1 MVEICNMTQR
11 IEYLAQRLEDLSEW
25 TGRGIAWLTLLMVLI
40 TFLVVVLR
48 YAFNTGWIAMQES
61 VTYLHATVFML
72 GAAYTL
78 KHNAH
83 VRVDIFYHKFSPR
96 QKALVDLAGSVLLLL
111 PVCGFILWSSW
122 GYVLDSWG
130 ILEGSPETSGLP
142 LIYLLKTV
150 LLLMPVLLILQNI
163 AQILQCLQILY
174 NRATR

>member
-1 MVEICNMTQR
+1 MTQR

-163 AQILQCLQILY
+163 AQVLQCLQILY
-174 NRATR
+174 NRAAH